1 MTEPALAEQLTSL
14 NHTLQSIETRL
25 ASGEVTREGVQDFK
39 TSIDEFRL
47 RVWGLLSAGNAD
59 DATAFLERFR
69 LRRAK
74 EMCRALAA
82 DLDSGAL
89 GAHHGELTE
98 LGAAAEH
105 LARRI
110 DELQRR

>member
-1 MTEPALAEQLTSL
+1 MTEPGLAEHIASL
-14 NHTLQSIETRL
+14 NQTLNSIEARL
-25 ASGEVTREGVQDFK
+25 ASGELTREGMHDFK

-47 RVWGLLSAGNAD
+47 RVWGLLSAGNAS

-69 LRRAK
+69 LRRAR
-74 EMCRALAA
+74 EMCRAIAA

-89 GAHHGELTE
+89 GSHHGEVTE
-98 LGAAAEH
+98 LGAAADH

-110 DELQRR
+110 DELQR

>member
-1 MTEPALAEQLTSL
+1 MTEPGLAEQLASL
-14 NHTLQSIETRL
+14 NATLQGIEARL
-25 ASGEVTREGVQDFK
+25 AAGDVPRERMQDFK

-47 RVWGLLSAGNAD
+47 RVWGLLSAGNAS

-69 LRRAK
+69 LRRAR
-74 EMCRALAA
+74 EMCRAIAA

-89 GAHHGELTE
+89 GSHHGEVTE
-98 LGAAAEH
+98 LGAAADH

-110 DELQRR
+110 DELQR